1 MRTSGG
7 VQSSW
12 IAAAASLLLAIF
24 GGGCLT
30 AQSIPSGDM
39 RVQPVFEGSGP
50 RPEVWL
56 LEYMVGDLDTDADDR
71 DDRGNE
77 ICSPLHTSTYRLYE
91 LSPEKSIANIP
102 WVMPNWTLMLGFWPP
117 RGMSHIRYTKDL
129 CYVDGYERTN
139 AESNSHNASNK
150 QPVSDAETPESAGVD
165 GLPVVRYRMVPW
177 DVSSREFGIFW
188 FEFSNDQN
196 SVDRVEQ
203 WKKLVERKD
212 PAVRRLLEWYVAR
225 YVAALEQ
232 KPELTRE
239 HVQAQHFAR
248 VRQLLESMDK

>member
-1 MRTSGG
+1 MRASSG

-12 IAAAASLLLAIF
+12 IAAAASLLLAIC
-24 GGGCLT
+24 GGGCLK
-30 AQSIPSGDM
+30 AQSIGSGDM

-50 RPEVWL
+50 RPQVWL
-56 LEYMVGDLDTDADDR
+56 LEYIVGDLGESSWDGAGKETPGA
-71 DDRGNE
+71 
-77 ICSPLHTSTYRLYE
+77 LHTSTYRLYE
-91 LSPEKSIANIP
+91 LSPEKPVANIP
-102 WVMPNWTLMLGFWPP
+102 WVMPNWTLMFWPLT
-117 RGMSHIRYTKDL
+117 GMSHIRYTKGL
-129 CYVDGYERTN
+129 CYVEGYERTS
-139 AESNSHNASNK
+139 AEYIPQSASNDR
-150 QPVSDAETPESAGVD
+150 SNGATETPESAGAD
-165 GLPVVRYRMVPW
+165 GIPVSEYKMIPW
-177 DVSSREFGIFW
+177 DVSSREFTIFW
-188 FEFSNDQN
+188 FEFSSDQR